1 MIVVAD
7 TSVILNLTFVGQE
20 QLLTHLFGEVLIPPA
35 VHAEFLR
42 LSSAPGRFA
51 GLILPAS
58 LQTRPASGIPAS
70 LRGDQRLDA
79 GETEAL
85 ALALELRADFVLMDE
100 AAGRHAALRHGL
112 VPIGVLGLLIRGK
125 RKGLLPAV
133 APILGTLVRQAKF
146 RASQSLLRET
156 LRLANEAP

>member
-1 MIVVAD
+1 VIVVAD
-7 TSVILNLTFVGQE
+7 TSVILNLAFVGQE
-20 QLLTHLFGEVLIPPA
+20 QLLAQLFGEVLIPPA

-51 GLILPAS
+51 GLILPPS
-58 LQTRPASGIPAS
+58 LQTRPVSGIPVS

-85 ALALELRADFVLMDE
+85 ALALELHANLVLMDE
-100 AAGRHAALRHGL
+100 AAGRHAALQHGL
-112 VPIGVLGLLIRGK
+112 VPIGVGLLVEGK
-125 RKGLLPAV
+125 RKGLVPAV
-133 APILGTLVRQAKF
+133 APILRTLVGQARF

-156 LRLANEAP
+156 LRLANEAS

>member
-58 LQTRPASGIPAS
+58 LQTRPVSGIPAS

-79 GETEAL
+79 GEIEAL
-85 ALALELRADFVLMDE
+85 TLALELHADFVLMDE
-100 AAGRHAALRHGL
+100 AAGRHAALQHGL
-112 VPIGVLGLLIRGK
+112 APIGVLGLLIRGK
-125 RKGLLPAV
+125 RK
-133 APILGTLVRQAKF
+133 
-146 RASQSLLRET
+146 
-156 LRLANEAP
+156 

>member
-35 VHAEFLR
+35 VRAEFLR

-58 LQTRPASGIPAS
+58 LQTRPVSGIPAS

-79 GETEAL
+79 GEIEAL
-85 ALALELRADFVLMDE
+85 TLALELHADFVLMDE
-100 AAGRHAALRHGL
+100 GAGRLAAIQHGL
-112 VPIGVLGLLIRGK
+112 VSLGVLGLLIRGK
-125 RKGLLPAV
+125 RKGLLPEV
-133 APILGTLVRQAKF
+133 APILSMPGA
-146 RASQSLLRET
+146 
-156 LRLANEAP
+156 EARRRNSA

>member
-7 TSVILNLTFVGQE
+7 TSVILNLAFVGQE
-20 QLLTHLFGEVLIPPA
+20 QLLTQLFGEVLIPPA
-35 VHAEFLR
+35 VLAEFLR

-51 GLILPAS
+51 GLILPTS
-58 LQTRPASGIPAS
+58 LQTRPVSGIPAS
-70 LRGDQRLDA
+70 LRGDQRLDP

-85 ALALELRADFVLMDE
+85 ALALELHANLVLMDE
-100 AAGRHAALRHGL
+100 AAGRQAALQHGL
-112 VPIGVLGLLIRGK
+112 VPIGVLGLLVEGK
-125 RKGLLPAV
+125 RKGLVPAV
-133 APILGTLVRQAKF
+133 APILRTLVGQARF

>member
-7 TSVILNLTFVGQE
+7 TSVILNQAFVGQE
-20 QLLTHLFGEVLIPPA
+20 QLLTQLFGEVLIPPA

-51 GLILPAS
+51 GLILPAF
-58 LQTRPASGIPAS
+58 LQTRPVSLIPAS

-79 GETEAL
+79 GEAEAL
-85 ALALELRADFVLMDE
+85 ALALELHADIVLMDE
-100 AAGRHAALRHGL
+100 TAGRQVALQQGL
-112 VPIGVLGLLIRGK
+112 VPVGVLGLLVEGK
-125 RKGLLPAV
+125 KKGLVPAV
-133 APILGTLVRQAKF
+133 APILRTLVEQARF

-156 LRLANEAP
+156 LRLASEAP